1 MKSRLRHGKRERVD
15 IGRRGNEH
23 SEQKKCR
30 DNVPEVETVWSVQRK
45 LPVRSRAEDGGMS
58 FIPRA
63 MGSHGRILSKG
74 VTL

>member
-1 MKSRLRHGKRERVD
+1 MRKGRQMKKGDER
-15 IGRRGNEH
+15 
-23 SEQKKCR
+23 SEQKKCK
-30 DNVPEVETVWSVQRK
+30 DKVPEVETVWSVLRK
-45 LPVRSRAEDGGMS
+45 LSVHSGAEDGGMS